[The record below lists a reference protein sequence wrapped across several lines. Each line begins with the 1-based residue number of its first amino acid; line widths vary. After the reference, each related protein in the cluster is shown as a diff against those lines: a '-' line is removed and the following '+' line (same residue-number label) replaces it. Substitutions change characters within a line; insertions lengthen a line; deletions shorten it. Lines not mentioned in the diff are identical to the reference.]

1 MDEIGY
7 TVYELCDGI
16 VGNESSFG
24 PNDIS
29 DALDYF
35 DALVI
40 DNYNIRPITDITV
53 HFNDVLEDR
62 VIAEVHIQGSG
73 E

>member
-24 PNDIS
+24 PDHIS
-29 DALDYF
+29 DALEYF

-40 DNYNIRPITDITV
+40 DNYNTRPITDISV
-53 HFNDVLEDR
+53 HFVEGDR
-62 VIAEVHIQGSG
+62 VIAEVHIQGTG